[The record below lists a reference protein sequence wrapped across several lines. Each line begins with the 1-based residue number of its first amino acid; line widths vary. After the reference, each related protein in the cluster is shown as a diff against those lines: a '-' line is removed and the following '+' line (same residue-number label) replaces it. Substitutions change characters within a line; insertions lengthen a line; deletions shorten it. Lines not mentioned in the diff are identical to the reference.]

1 MPRPP
6 RAVSPILTFSGRA
19 FRGNTAGPTAHPR
32 CRTPPVRS
40 DPARREGPDARVTRR
55 RAMHFVVVLTYMNT
69 DWNQAYTISLKFK
82 GAKYGTWE
90 LHNPNVVPWGLV
102 CHAPKG
108 TFTLFPDQ
116 QQIEFYSHMDG
127 DSAGVNT
134 LSFVFYDAPKS
145 K

>member
-1 MPRPP
+1 
-6 RAVSPILTFSGRA
+6 
-19 FRGNTAGPTAHPR
+19 
-32 CRTPPVRS
+32 
-40 DPARREGPDARVTRR
+40 
-55 RAMHFVVVLTYMNT
+55 MHFVIVLTYMNT

-90 LHNPNVVPWGLV
+90 MHNPNVVPWGLV
-102 CHAPKG
+102 CHEPKG

-116 QQIEFYSHMDG
+116 KEIEFYSHMAG

-145 K
+145 KYDKGATGSDGLICSCKNPAGETCDLAWQRWC